1 MDLRHQDTY
10 STDFI
15 DHIEASG
22 LFLQHHGRRFSGFL
36 GSYVSYMCGLQY
48 HPHAE
53 KPVKG
58 SLYACRPEENGGLGV
73 YTILTNLSER
83 HPAGRIG
90 YVPKNVA
97 VSLLQKYGPGIS
109 VVCFV
114 FSNSTEK
121 SCQCVY
127 NVFAFPLSKLE

>member
-1 MDLRHQDTY
+1 MDLRNQDNY
-10 STDFI
+10 SADLI

-22 LFLQHHGRRFSGFL
+22 SFLQLHGRRCSGFL
-36 GSYVSYMCGLQY
+36 GSYISYMCGLQY
-48 HPHAE
+48 HPNAE

-58 SLYACRPEENGGLGV
+58 SLYACRPEENGGMGV
-73 YTILTNLSER
+73 YNL
-83 HPAGRIG
+83 AGRIG

-97 VSLLQKYGPGIS
+97 ISLVQKYGPAIS

-127 NVFAFPLSKLE
+127 NVFAFPLSVL